1 MANPRCRER
10 GFCIFY
16 FLLPT
21 IEETNPSHQFS
32 SKFCWKVHLPLKPP
46 FTAMRLWKTCWIL
59 WISCGMAL
67 GNCGFLF
74 GKPPNVQ
81 KLKGNLSW
89 RSNEFL
95 LYMFGVSVIV
105 SCCVNW
111 SCFTSLFFIS
121 ISYLF
126 VLQHDNLSSRN
137 TLLLLEIWYDFW
149 KWCVLLCVLYQK
161 QVSFFHVPVPSYAN
175 LTNSLPI
182 LEPSHPPKMSLSL
195 SGLDVDAR
203 SNDSA
208 EVPWAARNDLQEL
221 QISEKWWVK
230 SPQISH

>member
-1 MANPRCRER
+1 MTIFHQETHFFSLKSDMIFGNDV
-10 GFCIFY
+10 FCYVF
-16 FLLPT
+16 
-21 IEETNPSHQFS
+21 
-32 SKFCWKVHLPLKPP
+32 
-46 FTAMRLWKTCWIL
+46 
-59 WISCGMAL
+59 
-67 GNCGFLF
+67 
-74 GKPPNVQ
+74 
-81 KLKGNLSW
+81 
-89 RSNEFL
+89 
-95 LYMFGVSVIV
+95 
-105 SCCVNW
+105 
-111 SCFTSLFFIS
+111 
-121 ISYLF
+121 
-126 VLQHDNLSSRN
+126 
-137 TLLLLEIWYDFW
+137 
-149 KWCVLLCVLYQK
+149 LYQK